1 MKRRKT
7 KAKFNPKKHAFSFS
21 PSLVLFPEEKEHLQ
35 EQLWDHIQTVPD
47 KLHDLLGPSA
57 SFCHMDQIITSL
69 KKPTIPDE
77 ITTGFEYLLMDY
89 YYSWRLIPSEKKF
102 HKKLNHK
109 EYRSYVLKRITD
121 QLLES
126 VEDVYLSELI
136 PKLRVDQEMVDVQ
149 LQGHPYFSTQLT
161 VELPI
166 KKDWHQ
172 AHAQK
177 NWEILKEKLDCG
189 KPAII
194 LLAGSKAGLF
204 KPNHMIVYDYELL
217 DDVSL
222 VITACN
228 QHRQTS
234 QFRFTFRNG
243 FIVEWLVQG
252 KTILLDWVK
261 SMYSSEYESI
271 KPIVIN

>member
-7 KAKFNPKKHAFSFS
+7 KAKFNPKKHTFGFT
-21 PSLVLFPEEKEHLQ
+21 PSLVLHPEEKEHLQ
-35 EQLWDHIQTVPD
+35 EQLWDHIQTIPD

-57 SFCHMDQIITSL
+57 SFCQIDKVITSL
-69 KKPTIPDE
+69 KKPTTPDE

-89 YYSWRLIPSEKKF
+89 YHSWSWIPSEKKF
-102 HKKLNHK
+102 YKKLKQK

-126 VEDVYLSELI
+126 VEAVYLSQLILELQ
-136 PKLRVDQEMVDVQ
+136 VDQKMVDVQ
-149 LQGHPYFSTQLT
+149 LQGHPYLSTQLT

-172 AHAQK
+172 AYAQK
-177 NWEILKEKLDCG
+177 NWEALKEKLDFG
-189 KPAII
+189 QPAVL
-194 LLAGSKAGLF
+194 LLAGSEAGLF
-204 KPNHMIVYDYELL
+204 KPNHMMVYDYELL

-228 QHRQTS
+228 QRRQTS
-234 QFRFTFRNG
+234 QFKLTFENG
-243 FIVEWLVQG
+243 FIVERLVQG
-252 KTILLDWVK
+252 KIVPLDWVR
-261 SMYSSEYESI
+261 SI
-271 KPIVIN
+271 CCLT